1 MLEKYQSLCENNQQ
15 IIVSRDPE
23 SKNPV
28 VHVANNR
35 FRNSVMQYRLDDK
48 SILGENTS
56 CCDYLVLNCEKK
68 RAFFI
73 ELKGR
78 HVLKAKKQI
87 ERAEALVGNDLPEF
101 IRFYRI
107 IYNGRT
113 HDVQSSTIVNWKKKA
128 GAYKGVP
135 VVLVK
140 NGKYEEQI
148 DF

>member
-15 IIVSRDPE
+15 IIVSRDPK

-35 FRNSVMQYRLDDK
+35 FRNSVMQYRLDNK
-48 SILGENTS
+48 SILGGNTS

-78 HVLKAKKQI
+78 QVLKAKEQI

-101 IRFYRI
+101 IRCYRI
-107 IYNGRT
+107 IYKGRT

-128 GAYKGVP
+128 GACEGVP

-140 NGKYEEQI
+140 NGKCEEQI

>member
-1 MLEKYQSLCENNQQ
+1 M
-15 IIVSRDPE
+15 
-23 SKNPV
+23 
-28 VHVANNR
+28 
-35 FRNSVMQYRLDDK
+35 
-48 SILGENTS
+48 
-56 CCDYLVLNCEKK
+56 
-68 RAFFI
+68 
-73 ELKGR
+73 
-78 HVLKAKKQI
+78 KAKEQI

-107 IYNGRT
+107 IYKGST